1 MRLCRPEFV
10 RAVAERLKAA
20 DILLILDEV
29 MTGFGRTGAAF
40 ACLKADVTPD
50 LICLS
55 KGLTGGFLPLA
66 ATVCRQEIYEAF
78 LGGNFER
85 AFAHGHSF
93 TANPL
98 GCAAALASLDLLQ
111 APETAAR
118 LAAIESVHR
127 ERLARLTHHPRLT
140 RQRVCGTI
148 AAVAF
153 GGSEQGYSAEQGPR
167 LRAFFLE
174 RGLLIR
180 PLGSVV
186 YLLPPYCI
194 SSEELHRAYD
204 AIEEAAAT
212 LS

>member
-1 MRLCRPEFV
+1 M
-10 RAVAERLKAA
+10 
-20 DILLILDEV
+20 
-29 MTGFGRTGAAF
+29 
-40 ACLKADVTPD
+40 TPD

-98 GCAAALASLDLLQ
+98 GCAAALASLDLLL
-111 APETAAR
+111 APEAATR
-118 LAAIESVHR
+118 IATIESVHR
-127 ERLARLTHHPRLT
+127 ERLGRFAHHPGLT
-140 RQRVCGTI
+140 RPRVCGTI
-148 AAVAF
+148 GAVTF
-153 GGSEQGYSAEQGPR
+153 GGSEQGYSASQGPR
-167 LRAFFLE
+167 LRAFFIE
-174 RGLLIR
+174 CAGCRSGR
-180 PLGSVV
+180 SGPSSTCCA
-186 YLLPPYCI
+186 YCI

>member
-20 DILLILDEV
+20 GVLLILDEV
-29 MTGFGRTGAAF
+29 MTGFGRTGATF
-40 ACLKADVTPD
+40 ACLKASVTPD

-111 APETAAR
+111 APEAAARIAVHRVRPSRAARPLRSSSRADAAAR
-118 LAAIESVHR
+118 LWHHR
-127 ERLARLTHHPRLT
+127 RRHLRGI
-140 RQRVCGTI
+140 GT
-148 AAVAF
+148 
-153 GGSEQGYSAEQGPR
+153 
-167 LRAFFLE
+167 
-174 RGLLIR
+174 GL
-180 PLGSVV
+180 
-186 YLLPPYCI
+186 
-194 SSEELHRAYD
+194 
-204 AIEEAAAT
+204 
-212 LS
+212 